1 MSRRRRRNRNE
12 RGAALV
18 VAIFAST
25 LILLLLVTLLV
36 VLRTSGLALAR
47 QLSVQGHATN
57 AATAGLTDGLS
68 WFVRQQVQP
77 VTNFNPVADGATCTH
92 VPRHNPLAYDS
103 EVPAT
108 GIVRSFEI
116 NSVGRVWGRYEVR
129 RANVTDVSVRRGK
142 PQPGTI
148 WQLDSEGLVYVRNDP
163 AAAPNVAPNWI
174 LARRTMRV
182 DIQRLGLN
190 LPAAAAL
197 CATAATNVVVTQPSR
212 IRGGTTGIGVAHAP
226 STGAPRGNGSIS
238 GNPAVQPTTSS
249 FALDQIFGVTQNELV
264 AMADVV
270 VDDESELPNPLP
282 DMSLVVVRGNATFN
296 AVRPLQGSGIL
307 VVLGNLICNPQSNAF
322 YSGVIWVQGNFQF
335 SPPGII
341 NGTVVANGT
350 AHLLGGSDVAE
361 INYDA
366 AFLAQIRQQMGNYL
380 FSRSPWVVGGG
391 TALQ

>member
-1 MSRRRRRNRNE
+1 M
-12 RGAALV
+12 
-18 VAIFAST
+18 AIFAST
-25 LILLLLVTLLV
+25 LILLLLMTLMVILK
-36 VLRTSGLALAR
+36 TSGMALAR

-57 AATAGLTDGLS
+57 AASAGLTDGLS

-77 VTNFNPVADGATCTH
+77 VTNFNPVVDGAACTH

-116 NSVGRVWGRYEVR
+116 NSMGRVWGRYEVR
-129 RANVTDVSVRRGK
+129 RANVLDVSARRGK
-142 PQPGTI
+142 PAAGTV
-148 WQLDSEGLVYVRNDP
+148 WQLDSEGIVYVRNNA
-163 AAAPNVAPNWI
+163 AAAPDVAPNVV

-190 LPAAAAL
+190 PPATAAL
-197 CATAATNVVVTQPSR
+197 CATAANNVNVTQPSR
-212 IRGGTTGIGVAHAP
+212 IRGGAAGIGVAHAP
-226 STGAPRGNGSIS
+226 STGAPLGNGSIT
-238 GNPAVQPTTSS
+238 GNPGLQPTNNS
-249 FALDQIFGVTQNELV
+249 FAIDQIFGVTLNELV
-264 AMADVV
+264 AMADLV
-270 VDDESELPNPLP
+270 VDDESQLPNPLP
-282 DMSLVVVRGNATFN
+282 DMSLVVIRGNATFN
-296 AVRPLQGSGIL
+296 AGRPLQGSGIL

-322 YSGVIWVQGNFQF
+322 YGGVIWVQGNFQF

-341 NGTVVANGT
+341 NGTVIANGN

-366 AFLAQIRQQMGNYL
+366 AILAQIRQQMGNYL

-391 TALQ
+391 TSLQ

>member
-1 MSRRRRRNRNE
+1 MARRRRNRHE

-18 VAIFAST
+18 MAIFAAT
-25 LILLLLVTLLV
+25 LLLLLLMTLMVMLK
-36 VLRTSGLALAR
+36 TSGMALAR

-77 VTNFNPVADGATCTH
+77 VTSFNPVVDGGSCTH

-129 RANVTDVSVRRGK
+129 RANVLDVSTRRGK
-142 PQPGTI
+142 PQAGTV
-148 WQLDSEGLVYVRNDP
+148 WQLDSEGIVYVRNN
-163 AAAPNVAPNWI
+163 ASVAPDVSPNFI

-197 CATAATNVVVTQPSR
+197 CATEGDNVNVTQPSR
-212 IRGGTTGIGVAHAP
+212 IQGGSAIGVAYAP
-226 STGAPRGNGSIS
+226 STGTPRGVSSIS
-238 GNPAVQPTTSS
+238 GNPALQPTSNS
-249 FALDQIFGVTQNELV
+249 FTIDQIFGVTVNELV

-270 VDDESELPNPLP
+270 VDDESQLPNPLP
-282 DMSLVVVRGNATFN
+282 DMSLVVIRGNATFN

-322 YSGVIWVQGNFQF
+322 YSGVIWVQGTFQF

-341 NGTVVANGT
+341 SGTVVANGN

-366 AFLAQIRQQMGNYL
+366 AILVQIRQQLGNYL

>member
-1 MSRRRRRNRNE
+1 M
-12 RGAALV
+12 
-18 VAIFAST
+18 AIFAAT
-25 LILLLLVTLLV
+25 LILLLLMTLLV
-36 VLRTSGLALAR
+36 ILRTSGVTLAR
-47 QLSVQGHATN
+47 QLSSQGQAMN

-77 VTNFNPVADGATCTH
+77 VVSFNPVVDNGACTH
-92 VPRHNPLAYDS
+92 VPPHNPLAYDS

-129 RANVTDVSVRRGK
+129 RANVLDVSTRRGK

-148 WQLDSEGLVYVRNDP
+148 WQLDSEGIVYVRNDP
-163 AAAPNVAPNWI
+163 AAAPNVAPNVV

-197 CATAATNVVVTQPSR
+197 CASSANNVNITQPSR
-212 IRGGTTGIGVAHAP
+212 VRGGAAGIGVAHAP
-226 STGAPRGNGSIS
+226 NTGTPNGNGTVS
-238 GNPAVQPTTSS
+238 GNPAVQPTNNS
-249 FALDQIFGVTQNELV
+249 FALDQIFGVTLNELV
-264 AMADVV
+264 AMADLV
-270 VDDESELPNPLP
+270 VDDESQLPNPLP
-282 DMSLVVVRGNATFN
+282 DMALIVVRGNATFN
-296 AVRPLQGSGIL
+296 GTRRLQGSGIL

-322 YSGVIWVQGNFQF
+322 YSGVIWVQGNFHL
-335 SPPGII
+335 SPPGIV
-341 NGTVVANGT
+341 NGTVVANGQ
-350 AHLLGGSDVAE
+350 AHLLGGSDVAD

-366 AFLAQIRQQMGNYL
+366 AILAQIRQQMGNYL

-391 TALQ
+391 TALP

>member
-1 MSRRRRRNRNE
+1 M
-12 RGAALV
+12 
-18 VAIFAST
+18 AIFACT
-25 LILLLLVTLLV
+25 LILLLLMTLLV
-36 VLRTSGLALAR
+36 MLQTSGLALAR

-57 AATAGLTDGLS
+57 AASAGLTDGLS

-77 VTNFNPVADGATCTH
+77 VTNFNPVADGAACIH
-92 VPRHNPLAYDS
+92 MPRHNPLAYDS

-116 NSVGRVWGRYEVR
+116 NSTGRVWGRYELR
-129 RANVTDVSVRRGK
+129 RASVVDVSARRGK

-148 WQLDSEGLVYVRNDP
+148 WQLDSEGIVYVRNDA
-163 AAAPNVAPNWI
+163 AAAPDVSPNRV

-190 LPAAAAL
+190 PPAAAAL
-197 CATAATNVVVTQPSR
+197 CALNAASVNVTQPSR

-226 STGAPRGNGSIS
+226 NSGAPLGNGTIS
-238 GNPAVQPTTSS
+238 GNPRLQSTNNS
-249 FALDQIFGVTQNELV
+249 FALDQIFGVTLNELV
-264 AMADVV
+264 AMADLV
-270 VDDESELPNPLP
+270 VDDESQLPNPLP
-282 DMSLVVVRGNATFN
+282 DMSLVVIRGNATFH
-296 AVRPLQGSGIL
+296 AGRPLRGSGIL
-307 VVLGNLICNPQSNAF
+307 VVLGNLICNSQSNAF
-322 YSGVIWVQGNFQF
+322 YGGVVWVQGNFQF

-341 NGTVVANGT
+341 NGTVIANGN

-361 INYDA
+361 IHYDA
-366 AFLAQIRQQMGNYL
+366 AILAQIRQQMGNYL

>member
-1 MSRRRRRNRNE
+1 MSRRRRKSE

-18 VAIFAST
+18 MAIFAAT
-25 LILLLLVTLLV
+25 LMLLLLMTLLV
-36 VLRTSGLALAR
+36 IMRNSGVALAR
-47 QLSVQGHATN
+47 QLSAQGQAMN
-57 AATAGLTDGLS
+57 AASAGLTDGLS

-77 VTNFNPVADGATCTH
+77 VTSFNPVVDGGVCTH
-92 VPRHNPLAYDS
+92 VPPHNPLAFDS

-129 RANVTDVSVRRGK
+129 RSSVLDVSARRGK

-148 WQLDSEGLVYVRNDP
+148 WQLDSEGIVYVRNDA
-163 AAAPNVAPNWI
+163 AAAPGVSPNVV

-190 LPAAAAL
+190 PPAAAAL
-197 CATAATNVVVTQPSR
+197 CAITANNVNVTQPSR
-212 IRGGTTGIGVAHAP
+212 IRGGAAGIGVAHGSVS
-226 STGAPRGNGSIS
+226 STTNGNGSIT
-238 GNPAVQPTTSS
+238 GNPAKQPTGNS
-249 FALDQIFGVTQNELV
+249 FALDQIFGVTLNELMS
-264 AMADVV
+264 MADLV
-270 VDDESELPNPLP
+270 VDDESQLPNPLP
-282 DMSLVVVRGNATFN
+282 DMSLIVVRGNATFN
-296 AVRPLQGSGIL
+296 GQRPLQGSGIL

-322 YSGVIWVQGNFQF
+322 YSGVVFVQGTFQI

-341 NGTVVANGT
+341 NGTVIANGP

-361 INYDA
+361 LNYDA
-366 AFLAQIRQQMGNYL
+366 AILAQIRQQMGNYL

-391 TALQ
+391 ALIQ